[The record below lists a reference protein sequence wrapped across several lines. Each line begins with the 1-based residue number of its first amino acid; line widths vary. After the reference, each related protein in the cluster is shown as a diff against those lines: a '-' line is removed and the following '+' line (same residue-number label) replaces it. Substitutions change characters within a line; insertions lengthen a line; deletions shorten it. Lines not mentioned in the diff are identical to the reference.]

1 MNVSSAEELLRLA
14 GEEEVRLTRHL
25 MVAAALR
32 ELLKVEPIVVGGTA
46 EEYYT
51 ADEYHETDLDVCAWL
66 SQEEEILLTEL
77 GFERR
82 GRHWVHLASKVP
94 VEFPE
99 AQIDGDESRVHHEQV
114 GSGQA
119 AIIGVEDLYVD
130 RIRQATMDPKSD
142 TVSFHSALAIGAAAF
157 EVIDWT
163 YVEGRIRSTVD
174 ADPVLGRL
182 MTDIDRRVR
191 RKIRKTL

>member
-14 GEEEVRLTRHL
+14 SVEEVRLTRHL
-25 MVAAALR
+25 LVAAALR
-32 ELLKVEPIVVGGTA
+32 ELLSAEPIVVGGTA
-46 EEYYT
+46 EEFYT

-66 SQEEEILLTEL
+66 SPKEETLLGDL

-99 AQIDGDESRVHHEQV
+99 ARIDGDETRVRREQIGV
-114 GSGQA
+114 GHA
-119 AIIGVEDLYVD
+119 AIIGVEDLYLD